1 MTLTLLCC
9 FLNVNCQL
17 KERKQVG
24 LTLNEHLVFRRFQQQ
39 RTTER
44 EPCLEELRIEYDVES
59 EYSGEVSSWRS
70 RDDSLDL
77 LTTCDNSLDPLT
89 SDGDLM
95 DTSSSSAGP
104 LVTLDYIA
112 STPIVPRDPRRWT
125 RDKLCQSFGLTTPVT
140 EVREEDSSL
149 DRLDLTTPGC
159 VSETVDSIEYFSPRY
174 SPSTEASAE
183 DTVVMVLTTE
193 DEGGPGD
200 TSEAGDDID
209 ESEVSDGA
217 TVDTAELLSLLH
229 LIHTEEENFDEEI
242 LR

>member
-1 MTLTLLCC
+1 M
-9 FLNVNCQL
+9 
-17 KERKQVG
+17 
-24 LTLNEHLVFRRFQQQ
+24 VFRRFQQQ

-89 SDGDLM
+89 SDGDLH
-95 DTSSSSAGP
+95 TSSSPGP

-112 STPIVPRDPRRWT
+112 DVSSAEVFTSTPLAPRRWT
-125 RDKLCQSFGLTTPVT
+125 RDKLCQSFGLSMPVT
-140 EVREEDSSL
+140 EVTGDNSSL
-149 DRLDLTTPGC
+149 GSLMDITTPGC
-159 VSETVDSIEYFSPRY
+159 VSETVDSDSIEYFSPRH
-174 SPSTEASAE
+174 SPSTEASAD
-183 DTVVMVLTTE
+183 DTVVMLLTTE
-193 DEGGPGD
+193 DEGAGD
-200 TSEAGDDID
+200 TSEGG
-209 ESEVSDGA
+209 EEHSLVSNVT

-229 LIHTEEENFDEEI
+229 WIHTEEGNFDEDI